1 MAKKRR
7 QHIPE
12 FTKLKADLKR
22 AKRKIEKKMAKPA
35 AGKPTQA
42 AKKANQ
48 KAQSLIRRLRSA
60 YNALG
65 NIETF

>member
-12 FTKLKADLKR
+12 FKKLKADLKR
-22 AKRKIEKKMAKPA
+22 AKRKIEKSVAKPA
-35 AGKPTQA
+35 AGRPTQA

-48 KAQSLIRRLRSA
+48 KARTLIRRLRSA

-65 NIETF
+65 NIEPF